1 MPQTAAAIKSA
12 RLWPER
18 RRPAFIPANSV
29 CTLPVRLEG
38 GEARNGEP
46 LAMRVS
52 DVLQSNR
59 QTLQTCIA
67 EESIASIC
75 TRLSAL
81 NIGAFP
87 VCDAKGA
94 LIGIISER
102 DVVRAFA
109 RDGARLA
116 DMHVRDLMTREVET
130 CGLETPM
137 VEAEKLMNKR
147 RVRHLPVMDGGRLA
161 GMLSIRDVMV
171 WRQREARDE
180 VNVLR
185 DAMIAVRNR

>member
-1 MPQTAAAIKSA
+1 
-12 RLWPER
+12 
-18 RRPAFIPANSV
+18 
-29 CTLPVRLEG
+29 
-38 GEARNGEP
+38 
-46 LAMRVS
+46 MRVA
-52 DVLQSNR
+52 DVLKSNR
-59 QTLQTCIA
+59 QTLQTCIP

-87 VCDAKGA
+87 VCDAHGA
-94 LIGIISER
+94 LVGIISER

-116 DMHVRDLMTREVET
+116 DMHVRDLMTREIVT
-130 CGLETPM
+130 CAGETPM
-137 VEAEKLMNKR
+137 VEAEKLMNR
-147 RVRHLPVMDGGRLA
+147 HRVRHLPVMDGPTLA

-171 WRQREARDE
+171 WRQREALDE
-180 VNVLR
+180 VHVLR